1 MQEQPT
7 PHQPANLNIDLE
19 TLVKAI
25 VNAVVAAYQ
34 SERLE
39 DALLIREQLHRLPDY
54 LVTEIL
60 NATML
65 QLVQLDPNLCRWF
78 ILDIFLKDADPEGK
92 ADVAERIN
100 LLLADLQ
107 ANQQ

>member
-7 PHQPANLNIDLE
+7 PQQPDSLKVDLD
-19 TLVKAI
+19 TLVGAI
-25 VNAVVAAYQ
+25 VNAVIAAHQ
-34 SERLE
+34 SENLE
-39 DALLIREQLHRLPDY
+39 DALMIREQLHRLPDY
-54 LVTEIL
+54 LITEIL

-65 QLVQLDPNLCRWF
+65 QLVRIDPNLCRWF
-78 ILDIFLKDADPEGK
+78 ILDIFLRDANPEGK

-107 ANQQ
+107 ST